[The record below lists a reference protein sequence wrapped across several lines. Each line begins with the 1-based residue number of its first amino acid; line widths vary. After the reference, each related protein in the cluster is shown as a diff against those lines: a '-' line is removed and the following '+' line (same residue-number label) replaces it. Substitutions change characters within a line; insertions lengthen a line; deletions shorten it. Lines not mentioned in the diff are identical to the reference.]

1 MDIWNGID
9 RRSRCPGDRS
19 YMLIYDSTRSSRIL
33 FLCADSRFR
42 FSLAKIFHKG
52 KKYWLKTLGINFSP
66 IGPTENGSEASGREQ
81 PIPGRDASDPQTSYW
96 DDHMTE
102 RNGNRLEVTRLNCR
116 CQANA
121 GYRVDG
127 IADTNPSF

>member
-1 MDIWNGID
+1 
-9 RRSRCPGDRS
+9 
-19 YMLIYDSTRSSRIL
+19 MLIHGSDAIL
-33 FLCADSRFR
+33 PCKD
-42 FSLAKIFHKG
+42 FSQRKEILVKN
-52 KKYWLKTLGINFSP
+52 LGHQFQSIE
-66 IGPTENGSEASGREQ
+66 PTENGSEASGREQ

-96 DDHMTE
+96 DDHIAE
-102 RNGNRLEVTRLNCR
+102 RNGNRLEVRRLNGR